1 MCLMN
6 TLFHLISEKVFWAL
20 PTWLVTESDL
30 THPKMR
36 ILGQNI
42 IRLSWFR
49 SSVFMSAGQQLLS
62 KRGVAVSKR

>member
-6 TLFHLISEKVFWAL
+6 TLFHLISEKVF
-20 PTWLVTESDL
+20 WLVTESDL